1 MAVIFNTAVEK
12 KLMAEIQSS
21 RASTKSCLVHKKA
34 CSRFRPRMPALSAS
48 WLETALSASW
58 LEIRFFFFDSR
69 IARGIQ
75 ICRVAI
81 RGFWTAATLDVFFDA
96 GDRFHHL
103 LEELQLRVIF

>member
-34 CSRFRPRMPALSAS
+34 CSRFRPRMP
-48 WLETALSASW
+48 ALSASW